1 MRDRWSRVTASL
13 IMCLS
18 LKEAEAFRYID
29 PAKCTSR
36 AMKLVGGQEAIRHQ
50 SYAHGQV
57 IIEDK
62 PTVLTTDIS
71 CESRCRQA
79 LQRRS
84 LALDQADLMGY
95 HVLESYHNLLFSLLT
110 MEVPSHCS
118 SINLNRILNAD
129 RIAFQRV
136 AEHTRNGISM
146 RPNGTFPLQEVLTVA
161 RIHPIFTTALA
172 PIPRTTSRKI
182 SPTTTRP
189 NKGRERAKGA
199 GSVKGVPRDLVSYW
213 TRNEQCQARCLL

>member
-1 MRDRWSRVTASL
+1 MHFKGYGVSGGSRS
-13 IMCLS
+13 
-18 LKEAEAFRYID
+18 D
-29 PAKCTSR
+29 PAS
-36 AMKLVGGQEAIRHQ
+36 KLRQ
-50 SYAHGQV
+50 GQV

-71 CESRCRQA
+71 CEFRCRQA

-118 SINLNRILNAD
+118 SINLTRILNAD
-129 RIAFQRV
+129 RFAFQRV

-146 RPNGTFPLQEVLTVA
+146 RPNGTFPLQEALTVA

-172 PIPRTTSRKI
+172 PIPRTTSRKT

-189 NKGRERAKGA
+189 NKGRERAKGGWLRQRSA
-199 GSVKGVPRDLVSYW
+199 S
-213 TRNEQCQARCLL
+213 